1 VKRYLEYYVSEEGEV
16 DDKLTLS
23 SEGFACLTE
32 DLEDLIDKYTG
43 IEDVGFMRCG
53 MIRESVIDLID
64 EVLEEKEKGK

>member
-1 VKRYLEYYVSEEGEV
+1 MNRYLEYYVSEEGEV

-43 IEDVGFMRCG
+43 IENVGFMRCA
-53 MIRESVIDLID
+53 MIRASVMDLID
-64 EVLEEKEKGK
+64 EVLEEKEKGQ